1 MFGKILDILVSLF
14 KLKIEIK
21 VIRSTEDVI
30 NEIYITNYTKN
41 HCGSFA
47 FWVHGDTYEEAA
59 KKAVKHLL
67 VSLKWSYK
75 VRITKKM
82 MMLIWLG

>member
-21 VIRSTEDVI
+21 VIRNTEDVI
-30 NEIYITNYTKN
+30 NEIYITNYAKN
-41 HCGSFA
+41 RYGCFG
-47 FWVHGDTYEEAA
+47 FWTRGNTYEEAA
-59 KKAVKHLL
+59 KKAVRQLL

-75 VRITKKM
+75 VKIKR
-82 MMLIWLG
+82 WLHLG

>member
-41 HCGSFA
+41 HCGSFG
-47 FWVHGDTYEEAA
+47 FWTRGNTYEEAA

-75 VRITKKM
+75 VKIKR
-82 MMLIWLG
+82 WLHLG

>member
-21 VIRSTEDVI
+21 VIRNTEDVI
-30 NEIYITNYTKN
+30 NEIYITNYAKN
-41 HCGSFA
+41 HCGSFG
-47 FWVHGDTYEEAA
+47 FWTCGNTYEEAA

-75 VRITKKM
+75 MKIKR
-82 MMLIWLG
+82 WLRLK